1 MDTTALVAAISRA
14 SVAAGWSADQSSTA
28 RPHLCVNN
36 DYGWSATMGTEPP
49 VARPSDWIRVP
60 LFVRAGERDAD
71 VTLRRRAVV
80 DAICRAVDVGLL
92 PWRGPRD
99 EWREL
104 LELSTWDQPT
114 ALAVDCDAPTAEQ
127 PAPPPLPR
135 FVLDVCFPDFGA
147 DIVEQCGLFL
157 TGQPSSSQAFVP
169 PEILAV
175 APSGPSKRIEVALDL
190 RAVNGADGSKPCSL
204 GPLRELFE
212 RLERQSD
219 GEPGQLQ
226 FVITSLLLGDFDLG
240 PHELPLLLD
249 LVTRH
254 SPSIAIRYLYLGEA
268 LTKCVDNV
276 TFTAVQQ
283 FFSALLLDDRPNPL
297 EALAIDDKRLS
308 VDSMLSLSSILRY
321 NRHLRSLRF
330 GSLPAR
336 WSEDK
341 RDIAWA
347 WFEFG
352 VLSATS
358 RSQLRELQLKWFPFG
373 DVSEYL
379 ASLRPTR
386 WLLETEFPA
395 VEKMIAKDA
404 SALFAPPGKEWVV
417 QVKDRAKARLLPKA
431 NAPAL
436 EVSLESATSLEV
448 IVTLSKWTCVIVPA
462 FGFGW
467 LKNTDI
473 VTRDRLDS
481 SWNAFTN
488 ALLANETVEFVRV
501 GCASDSAIG
510 LMQALLLKQWQ
521 RVIRRPLG
529 RRARLAFLSVVRQRQ
544 ETRDSG
550 HLDAA
555 IVSNVFA
562 FAATSVTPPLVAAQC
577 DLAGVCVGGMEHR
590 QTKQHIWEKLVGPP
604 SPASLGPDW
613 DAVSCYHPTPPLPR
627 FVIDFCNNEMTS
639 EAVDQAVQ
647 FLTGASSDSQSFV
660 PAEILKLAPDA
671 PSTRV
676 EVSLSLGSWGSPTA
690 QFDTMLEMIQR
701 FEDYDEESVGQ
712 VQFVITSLI
721 LGGVEVRSHQITRLQ
736 ELVTRNSQR
745 VSIRH
750 LNLGDVL
757 VKWADDSTLTAIQQ
771 FFAALL
777 RDDRVNPLTALV
789 FDGKLL
795 SLECMIALAS
805 ALRYNWHLCFLS
817 LGSKPLRR
825 SDDKFDLAWAWL
837 VFGVLDVTSSS
848 ALREL
853 VFSALPV
860 GDLSEYLAS
869 DEHVRW
875 LLETEFPV
883 VKKLIAKDASASF
896 AQPGREWVTKVKDRA
911 KARQLPKA
919 NAQALG
925 VSFSG
930 DLSYSFEVVM
940 TLSAWTCVIVP
951 GFGFGWLKNA
961 DVLGRLERDPVPRR
975 ESPVRSFSPWT
986 FTNDKEAENAIRLIR
1001 DTALGA
1007 GLRLLSCNWFSST
1020 VKNITRTLLSSC
1032 PALQQVRLSA
1042 ATAVSPDDHDTLALL
1057 HRLDVLYLESAPF
1070 SWPLFAPDRARP
1082 LQLLTKLLSVPSCQ
1096 LRYVSVPHDGPSAD
1110 DWTAFSDALAANTSV
1125 EFVQIVNVSGPSV
1138 ARLQSLM
1145 ERERRRIVHRP
1156 ATKLAFLSVVRHRQA
1171 MRPRSGH
1178 LDAGIVSNIFALAAT
1193 ERGF

>member
-36 DYGWSATMGTEPP
+36 DYGWSATLGTEPP

-60 LFVRAGERDAD
+60 LFVRADERDAD

-114 ALAVDCDAPTAEQ
+114 ALAVDCDAPTAE
-127 PAPPPLPR
+127 PPPPPPLPR

-147 DIVEQCGLFL
+147 DVVEQCGLFL

-175 APSGPSKRIEVALDL
+175 APRGPSQRIEVALDL

-204 GPLRELFE
+204 VPLRELFE

-226 FVITSLLLGDFDLG
+226 FVITSLLLGDFDLA
-240 PHELPLLLD
+240 PHELPLLLN

-254 SPSIAIRYLYLGEA
+254 SPSIAIRYLYLGES
-268 LTKCVDNV
+268 LTKSVDNV
-276 TFTAVQQ
+276 TFTAVRQ

-404 SALFAPPGKEWVV
+404 SALFAPPGKEWVA

-481 SWNAFTN
+481 VSLRTESPLRSLVACPSSTRNVPAMLRGTRLGAGLRLLSTDWFRQTSEPMEEILSCCPNLQQVHMPMRGIPSEEVTVRLLRDVEVVSFTDVLHLSMPPLSARSLPLEVLACLLAKRPCRLRCITLMLWDPSIESWNSFTN

-501 GCASDSAIG
+501 GCASDSAIV
-510 LMQALLLKQWQ
+510 LMQAFLLKQWQ
-521 RVIRRPLG
+521 RVIRRPLE

-544 ETRDSG
+544 ETCDSG

-555 IVSNVFA
+555 IVSKVFA
-562 FAATSVTPPLVAAQC
+562 FAATSVT
-577 DLAGVCVGGMEHR
+577 R
-590 QTKQHIWEKLVGPP
+590 
-604 SPASLGPDW
+604 
-613 DAVSCYHPTPPLPR
+613 
-627 FVIDFCNNEMTS
+627 
-639 EAVDQAVQ
+639 
-647 FLTGASSDSQSFV
+647 
-660 PAEILKLAPDA
+660 
-671 PSTRV
+671 
-676 EVSLSLGSWGSPTA
+676 
-690 QFDTMLEMIQR
+690 
-701 FEDYDEESVGQ
+701 
-712 VQFVITSLI
+712 
-721 LGGVEVRSHQITRLQ
+721 RL
-736 ELVTRNSQR
+736 
-745 VSIRH
+745 H
-750 LNLGDVL
+750 
-757 VKWADDSTLTAIQQ
+757 A
-771 FFAALL
+771 
-777 RDDRVNPLTALV
+777 
-789 FDGKLL
+789 
-795 SLECMIALAS
+795 
-805 ALRYNWHLCFLS
+805 
-817 LGSKPLRR
+817 
-825 SDDKFDLAWAWL
+825 
-837 VFGVLDVTSSS
+837 
-848 ALREL
+848 
-853 VFSALPV
+853 
-860 GDLSEYLAS
+860 
-869 DEHVRW
+869 
-875 LLETEFPV
+875 
-883 VKKLIAKDASASF
+883 LIANPSLQHYQF
-896 AQPGREWVTKVKDRA
+896 M
-911 KARQLPKA
+911 
-919 NAQALG
+919 
-925 VSFSG
+925 
-930 DLSYSFEVVM
+930 LS
-940 TLSAWTCVIVP
+940 
-951 GFGFGWLKNA
+951 
-961 DVLGRLERDPVPRR
+961 
-975 ESPVRSFSPWT
+975 
-986 FTNDKEAENAIRLIR
+986 
-1001 DTALGA
+1001 
-1007 GLRLLSCNWFSST
+1007 
-1020 VKNITRTLLSSC
+1020 
-1032 PALQQVRLSA
+1032 
-1042 ATAVSPDDHDTLALL
+1042 
-1057 HRLDVLYLESAPF
+1057 
-1070 SWPLFAPDRARP
+1070 
-1082 LQLLTKLLSVPSCQ
+1082 
-1096 LRYVSVPHDGPSAD
+1096 
-1110 DWTAFSDALAANTSV
+1110 
-1125 EFVQIVNVSGPSV
+1125 
-1138 ARLQSLM
+1138 
-1145 ERERRRIVHRP
+1145 
-1156 ATKLAFLSVVRHRQA
+1156 
-1171 MRPRSGH
+1171 
-1178 LDAGIVSNIFALAAT
+1178 
-1193 ERGF
+1193 